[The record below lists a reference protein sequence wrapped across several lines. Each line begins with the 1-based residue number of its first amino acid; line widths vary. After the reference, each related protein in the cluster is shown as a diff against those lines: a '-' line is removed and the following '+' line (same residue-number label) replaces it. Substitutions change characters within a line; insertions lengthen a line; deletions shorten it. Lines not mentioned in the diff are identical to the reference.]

1 MAAVLAALF
10 TALTSSV
17 LQEIGFTHCF
27 DGHFRTYLADSH
39 DLEKKEK
46 TETGIETEHVKK
58 L

>member
-46 TETGIETEHVKK
+46 QKQASRQSM
-58 L
+58 